1 MFVVKQLKLSG
12 STSFNQHKYSSRFVA
27 RCIQSH
33 LVRSVC
39 ACRTDIFSR
48 NVTLETIEIAG
59 NGLVDEKGK
68 IVKCCKSFSYL
79 GRSSCIV
86 IRYSVS
92 VINNILSLS
101 VIAVILTKRRTQ
113 SMLNDLFFEIC
124 ARFER
129 FWGTLERCFS
139 VLFSVWGPRGNWA
152 GRHLYRFSRGFVGG
166 AGISA
171 RSISPFHK
179 CTCPSRGGAKGG
191 GPRGRRA
198 VLP

>member
-12 STSFNQHKYSSRFVA
+12 TTSFNQHKNSSSFVA

-48 NVTLETIEIAG
+48 SVTLEAIQLAG
-59 NGLVDEKGK
+59 YGLVDDKGK

-101 VIAVILTKRRTQ
+101 VLAVILTKRRTQ
-113 SMLNDLFFEIC
+113 SMLNDLLRF
-124 ARFER
+124 ARALRAFGAR
-129 FWGTLERCFS
+129 WSGVFQCFS
-139 VLFSVWGPRGNWA
+139 ACGAPAEIGR